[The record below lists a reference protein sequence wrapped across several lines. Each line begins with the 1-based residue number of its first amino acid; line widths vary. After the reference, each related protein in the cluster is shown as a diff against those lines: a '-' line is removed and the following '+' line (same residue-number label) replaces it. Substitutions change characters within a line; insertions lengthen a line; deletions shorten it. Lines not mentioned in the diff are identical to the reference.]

1 MADVDYY
8 ALLGI
13 PRDADI
19 RQIKK
24 AYQKKAREY
33 HPDHAGP
40 KGAEAFRLVT
50 KAYETLSNE
59 QKRQA
64 YDTGFMP
71 VVSIADLYKRHPE
84 GRKVMEIMLPSAPA
98 AKQIGPDLFIALKVS
113 KDLLHNGGSMVLE
126 LPDRD
131 PITLE
136 IPQNSEH
143 RPWCRLPHLG
153 APGKNGADS
162 GSLWLKLSVEEE

>member
-24 AYQKKAREY
+24 AYQKKAREC

-50 KAYETLSNE
+50 RAYETLSDR

-64 YDTGFMP
+64 YDFGFMP
-71 VVSIADLYKRHPE
+71 VVSIADLYERHTE
-84 GRKVMEIMLPSAPA
+84 GRKVMEIILPSAPA
-98 AKQIGPDLFIALKVS
+98 AKQIGPDLFMAVRVGKKLMQ
-113 KDLLHNGGSMVLE
+113 NGGSMILE
-126 LPDRD
+126 LPNR
-131 PITLE
+131 
-136 IPQNSEH
+136 
-143 RPWCRLPHLG
+143 
-153 APGKNGADS
+153 
-162 GSLWLKLSVEEE
+162 